1 MHLTLTKIA
10 MYGNDGQTTV
20 PPSSFLYYPTP
31 DPTDPTLNWFTD
43 YDTGHLYR
51 AQNGYGG
58 EVRYYYDSAGADVN
72 IAYRRVRDKRLLDGL
87 DDTVDTVHNVRY
99 SYQYRGA
106 TLNTISQSGE
116 ANGHNPL
123 HAPETEFRGF
133 SWVRQ
138 IDPMGAVTDHAF
150 SQDDGNVGQA
160 WRVQAGKTVS
170 MTDPLTAAPTS
181 TPEAALWTTSDV
193 VIGTPPERAPAWQ
206 ISSLSNLGSM
216 TRTGGVGDG
225 SDVSLRLL
233 VQPQTSP
240 ASFVARWTMTNPST
254 PGEYWGLE
262 IHSVGGTT
270 DAGSFVLQPRIVWRL
285 LQPDQTWATGSRDLA
300 PSSPIYPRRFNPL
313 MTGTWY
319 RLQLHSGLD
328 GRFAVELYN
337 DKTQGDYIS
346 VKAGDPAD
354 SGSIPGTRSGQSWR
368 FRHEISQNNTITNP
382 GWRTY
387 AADYS
392 ETRTVYNESDTVYGD
407 KPHTDAALLNGSNWE
422 VGAANNVE
430 SMTIRFRPVVAES
443 SATLGGW
450 AVQPDQARRT
460 RKTYD
465 YDGYGN
471 QAAVKDEGDLAVSG
485 DERTTQTTYLADP
498 TAWIVNK
505 PQQVSTYQGTSTLLA
520 QQRFFYDHL
529 PYGQLGSHGDLT
541 TQSQINMTAGQ
552 SSSDTQF
559 SYDSYGNPTQT
570 LDPLRHG
577 PTTGYDSYYQTFPVR
592 VDYPNGSHTETA
604 YDYTLDAPTVL
615 TDVNHTVTQ
624 RRYDALGRPA
634 RTWTV
639 GYGSD
644 STPNERYSFPDLN
657 ATTAISVP
665 FAITLT
671 QLTGAGSTTTWAR
684 RWFDGRGRKIEDVT
698 PRDGS
703 SQIVA
708 TTGYTMT
715 GQVYTAT
722 LPYSVP
728 LNAAYSLPDP
738 TKPQLTRY
746 YEGLGRP
753 SQVVNPDGTS
763 MTYDYQW
770 IGWVGSSDEV
780 GYPKWQHT
788 DALGRLDAVQ
798 ETPNTPTLPVRITTG
813 YSYDLLDRLLAVTR
827 DQGGANVIS
836 AMSYDG
842 LGRKATMHDP
852 DMGTW
857 AYGYDLAG
865 NLISQQDS
873 LYSNNPNGYPDHQ
886 VLFAY
891 DSMNRPT
898 AKYYGLVHQGANTPD
913 VKYYYDDALG
923 DALGAQSWGKLRAA
937 EVTLQGQ
944 GSNANGHSYVY
955 DPRGLM
961 VAEGVTTTFT
971 TRVYTSTYSFDIG
984 GRPRTLTYP
993 DSATSPEVVT
1003 LGYNTQG
1010 PGLPASLTSNVSS
1023 NPAPVFGATYNERG
1037 QLLTLLQ
1044 GGTAPLNNLLT
1055 SSFTYDDTTT
1065 QRGWLTNLTVTSAA
1079 GTHLNE
1085 TLGYTPNGN
1094 IASVAQSASGDNSP
1108 TFTNVFSYDGLDRLI
1123 TAVSTAVSTPTLA
1136 LNESYSFDTLGRM
1149 TSRTVGST
1157 TRPYTYSNLAPK
1169 DAPTNYNGTTYAY
1182 DANGSQVSTSA
1193 GQSRTFDPEG
1203 RLSSVSDGTSV
1214 STYIYDANGQ
1224 RLLTSVAAGGT
1235 TKRTLY
1241 IGGLYEEQ
1249 LGNGSINYY
1258 SFGGK
1263 GVGLRR
1269 SGWSS
1274 GNGQYRLV
1282 GDHLGSTTLL
1292 VDTATPPNVVQRQY
1306 HKPYG
1311 EIAFQWTAGGSSLTS
1326 VGFTGQRLDSDT
1338 GLMYYGARFYDAA
1351 LGYFVSADT
1360 MGVAKGVSQSRNRYA
1375 YVLNNPLIHTDPSGH
1390 IPACPDEVNCER
1402 PHPGGGSSGPPSQ
1415 EEQEYL
1421 NRIEQFGIQII
1432 GNFDCGD
1439 LCWSLQELQWI
1450 YEALQ
1455 DLQSRLNQGAR
1466 PGDPLGLAQMRQL
1479 ITNGQGALE
1488 VRKTNSGSVTNDN
1501 MLLDSREIR
1510 EFYST
1515 SQHDSTL
1522 TLRDFYKF
1530 AFIHELGHGLDI
1542 RRWRNTNIPPLSKG
1556 LESARNLGRFPD
1568 ASDYNIPDENAAEA
1582 VAALVYPGFRA
1593 TDDHGV
1599 RRGNF
1604 FPSRARDWYVQDVL
1618 TDWACYGG
1626 MCRGYN

>member
-1 MHLTLTKIA
+1 
-10 MYGNDGQTTV
+10 Q
-20 PPSSFLYYPTP
+20 
-31 DPTDPTLNWFTD
+31 
-43 YDTGHLYR
+43 
-51 AQNGYGG
+51 
-58 EVRYYYDSAGADVN
+58 VRYYYDRAGADAN
-72 IAYRRVRDKRLLDGL
+72 QAYRRVRAKRLLDGL
-87 DDTVDTVHNVRY
+87 DDTINTVHNVPY
-99 SYQYRGA
+99 FYEYRGA
-106 TLNTISQSGE
+106 TLNTVSQSQE
-116 ANGHNPL
+116 ANGNNPL

-138 IDPMGAVTDHAF
+138 FDPMNTVTDHAF

-181 TPEAALWTTSDV
+181 TPEALLWTTSDV
-193 VIGTPPERAPAWQ
+193 VIGTPPERNPAWQ

-216 TRTGGVGDG
+216 TRTGGVADG

-262 IHSVGGTT
+262 IHSVADTT
-270 DAGSFVLQPRIVWRL
+270 EAGSFVLQPRIVWSL
-285 LQPDQTWATGSRDLA
+285 LQPDQTWATGTRDLDRR
-300 PSSPIYPRRFNPL
+300 SPIYPHRFNPL
-313 MTGTWY
+313 STGTWY

-337 DKTQGDYIS
+337 DKTEGDYLSIKS
-346 VKAGDPAD
+346 GDPAD

-368 FRHEISQNNTITNP
+368 FTHEISQNNTITNP

-392 ETRTVYNESDTVYGD
+392 ETRTVYNEADTVYGD
-407 KPHTDAALLNGSNWE
+407 KPHAAPASGSGSTWE
-422 VGAANNVE
+422 VGSGNNVE

-471 QAAVKDEGDLAVSG
+471 QNVVYDEGDLAVTG
-485 DERTTQTTYLADP
+485 DDRSMYTDYLTD
-498 TAWIVNK
+498 TDHWIMDK

-520 QQRFFYDHL
+520 QQRFYYDGK
-529 PYGQLGSHGDLT
+529 PYGQLAGKGDLT
-541 TQSQINMTAGQ
+541 KQAQINMTAGQ
-552 SSSDTQF
+552 PSSDTQF

-570 LDPLRHG
+570 LDPNGHG
-577 PTTGYDSYYQTFPVR
+577 PTTSYDPYYQTFPVQ
-592 VDYPNGSHTETA
+592 VDYPNGSHTTTA

-615 TDVNHTVTQ
+615 TDVNNTVTQ

-644 STPNERYSFPDLN
+644 SAPNERYSFPDLN
-657 ATTAISVP
+657 PTAELSVP
-665 FAITLT
+665 FSITLT
-671 QLTGAGSTTTWAR
+671 RLTGTGSTTTWAR
-684 RWFDGRGRKIEDVT
+684 RWFDGRGRTVEDVT

-728 LNAAYSLPDP
+728 LNSIYSPPDP

-763 MTYDYQW
+763 LTYDYQW
-770 IGWVGSSDEV
+770 IGWVASTDEV
-780 GYPKWQHT
+780 GHVKWQHS
-788 DALGRLDAVQ
+788 DALGRLDAVREQ
-798 ETPNTPTLPVRITTG
+798 ASVAPITTG
-813 YSYDLLDRLLAVTR
+813 YSYDLLDRLLVVTR
-827 DQGGANVIS
+827 DQGGSLATT
-836 AMSYDG
+836 ATMTYDG
-842 LGRKATMHDP
+842 LGRKATMQDP
-852 DMGTW
+852 DMGAW
-857 AYGYDLAG
+857 SYGYDPAG
-865 NLISQQDS
+865 NLISQQDA
-873 LYSNNPNGYPDHQ
+873 LYSSNPSGYPDHQ

-898 AKYYGLVHQGANTPD
+898 AKYYGQAHKNTNVAD
-913 VKYYYDDALG
+913 VKYYYDNALG
-923 DALGAQSWGKLRAA
+923 DGANSWGKLRAA

-961 VAEGVTTTFT
+961 LAEGVTTTVT
-971 TRVYTSTYSFDIG
+971 TRVYTTTYSFDIG
-984 GRPRTLTYP
+984 GRPSTLTYP
-993 DSATSPEVVT
+993 DSTTAPEVVT

-1010 PGLPASLTSNVSS
+1010 PGLPASLTSNVSG
-1023 NPAPVFGATYNERG
+1023 NPAPVANATYNERA
-1037 QLLTLLQ
+1037 QLLTLVQ
-1044 GGTAPLNNLLT
+1044 GVGPVPPYNSSNLLT
-1055 SSFTYDDTTT
+1055 SSFSYDDTTT
-1065 QRGWLTNLTVTSAA
+1065 QRGWLTNITVASDS

-1085 TLGYTPNGN
+1085 TLGYTANGN
-1094 IASVAQSASGDNSP
+1094 IAAVAQSAGGDNSP
-1108 TFTNVFSYDGLDRLI
+1108 TFSNSFTYDGLDRLI
-1123 TAVSTAVSTPTLA
+1123 TAVSTGTPQPLYA
-1136 LNESYSFDTLGRM
+1136 NESYSFDTLGRM
-1149 TSRTVGST
+1149 TSRTVGGT
-1157 TRPYTYSNLAPK
+1157 TRPYSYSATHP
-1169 DAPTNYNGTTYAY
+1169 DAPSIYNGTSYTY

-1203 RLSSVSDGTSV
+1203 RLSSVSAGTSV

-1224 RLLTSVAAGGT
+1224 RLLTSVTAGGT
-1235 TKRTLY
+1235 TRRTLY

-1249 LGNGSINYY
+1249 LGSGSINYY

-1269 SGWSS
+1269 SGWPS

-1292 VDTATPPNVVQRQY
+1292 VDTATPPTVVQRQY

-1311 EIAFQWTAGGSSLTS
+1311 EIAFQWTLGGSSLTS
-1326 VGFTGQRLDSDT
+1326 VGFTGQRLDTDT
-1338 GLMYYGARFYDAA
+1338 GLMYYGARFYDAV
-1351 LGYFVSADT
+1351 LGYFVSADPI
-1360 MGVAKGVSQSRNRYA
+1360 GIDKKLAQSRNRYA
-1375 YVLNNPLIHTDPSGH
+1375 YVGNNPLSYVDPSGNTR
-1390 IPACPDEVNCER
+1390 AVPDTSWENEHDYLMSQLTENGINPVNGDATWTDDQLWR
-1402 PHPGGGSSGPPSQ
+1402 V
-1415 EEQEYL
+1415 L
-1421 NRIEQFGIQII
+1421 NGVR
-1432 GNFDCGD
+1432 
-1439 LCWSLQELQWI
+1439 
-1450 YEALQ
+1450 
-1455 DLQSRLNQGAR
+1455 
-1466 PGDPLGLAQMRQL
+1466 QMRHAFGWSADEFMFAMGISTQNPL
-1479 ITNGQGALE
+1479 TITRNHTYFDP
-1488 VRKTNSGSVTNDN
+1488 VCNCSVINRTAGTYTDGH
-1501 MLLDSREIR
+1501 I
-1510 EFYST
+1510 EFY
-1515 SQHDSTL
+1515 DS
-1522 TLRDFYKF
+1522 
-1530 AFIHELGHGLDI
+1530 AFNAYNSANDPKIGYYDPASATTIHELAHLMDIRSNYKYSSHLMDATHSTYDGNKYKLGGERSSSVYPINEKEDWAESVAATVLGLDNI
-1542 RRWRNTNIPPLSKG
+1542 YSRRYYAPDQ
-1556 LESARNLGRFPD
+1556 ARQDSVLW
-1568 ASDYNIPDENAAEA
+1568 A
-1582 VAALVYPGFRA
+1582 
-1593 TDDHGV
+1593 
-1599 RRGNF
+1599 
-1604 FPSRARDWYVQDVL
+1604 VQDIDARYRQPTAFPL
-1618 TDWACYGG
+1618 PPHP
-1626 MCRGYN
+1626 